1 MTSEAPSDSLDLRH
15 AATDRATM
23 VVVPERRLLAMDGV
37 GGPTGT
43 DFRLASDVLR
53 TVAAA
58 LRRQLLQVRS
68 IESRIGLLEA
78 AWWIHPELPPDE
90 MADAFVDRSPWHWQQ
105 MIEIPTRATDE
116 DADAAITE
124 TRQQAAREVPLV
136 RLISIVEGRA
146 AQILHLGDATSEP
159 EALRKLHDAVAAA
172 GLRPRGHVH
181 QIFLVDPERVPRER
195 ARSIFRLPVEGA

>member
-1 MTSEAPSDSLDLRH
+1 
-15 AATDRATM
+15 
-23 VVVPERRLLAMDGV
+23 
-37 GGPTGT
+37 
-43 DFRLASDVLR
+43 
-53 TVAAA
+53 
-58 LRRQLLQVRS
+58 
-68 IESRIGLLEA
+68 
-78 AWWIHPELPPDE
+78 

-116 DADAAITE
+116 DADAAISE

-136 RLISIVEGRA
+136 RFISIVEGRA
-146 AQILHLGDATSEP
+146 AQILHLGDAASEP

-181 QIFLVDPERVPRER
+181 QIFLVDPERVPRDR